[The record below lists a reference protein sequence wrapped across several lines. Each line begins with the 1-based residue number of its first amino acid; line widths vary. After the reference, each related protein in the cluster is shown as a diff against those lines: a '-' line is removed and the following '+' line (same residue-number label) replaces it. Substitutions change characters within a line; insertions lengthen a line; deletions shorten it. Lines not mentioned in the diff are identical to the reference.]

1 VAWRDLKVGDLH
13 FAVRTD
19 SREFTAWLDH
29 ALADYIVDDE
39 AEVKYSFIIGDA
51 APGGRGKNAPLGK
64 TFSMFYWGTVPVVKT
79 LHLPTAISAFLT
91 ELEVMIASDRDDAVL
106 LRAVPVTSGGA
117 LGLVPVSM
125 IMGMGDETR
134 TASRAGLEF
143 GAPMAVKLDP
153 TTGLISPLP
162 SALDLPVD
170 ALDRV
175 AEVTHS
181 TGPDRLIL
189 EPDSKVNTVFAMSTG
204 PLDPHAP
211 LIEASS
217 RAGTLYRIAP
227 WVLNLETFGPS
238 SFEALATM
246 LRDANGYT
254 LTQISNR
261 TRLFEALVSGL
272 EESR

>member
-1 VAWRDLKVGDLH
+1 VAWRDLSVGDLH

-19 SREFTAWLDH
+19 SWELTAWLDH

-51 APGGRGKNAPLGK
+51 SEGGRGTKRSVSK

-91 ELEVMIASDRDDAVL
+91 ELEVMVASQRNDGVF
-106 LRAVPVTSGGA
+106 LRAVPVTAGGA

-134 TASRAGLEF
+134 TATRAGLSF
-143 GAPMAVKLDP
+143 GAPMAVRLDP
-153 TTGLISPLP
+153 TTGLISPVP
-162 SALDLPVD
+162 SALGLPED
-170 ALDRV
+170 TYDRLT
-175 AEVTHS
+175 AVTHS

-189 EPDSKVNTVFAMSTG
+189 EPDSKVDAVFAMSTG
-204 PLDPHAP
+204 PLTADAS

-227 WVLNLETFGPS
+227 WILNLEAYGPS
-238 SFEALATM
+238 SIEVLAAM
-246 LRDANGYT
+246 LLDANGYT
-254 LTQISNR
+254 LTQIGSR
-261 TRLFEALVSGL
+261 ERLFEALVAGL
-272 EESR
+272 KGH